1 MEQTKVG
8 PLSYNEYVREQYPN
22 LNSTEHPEVT
32 SSKHP
37 LVEAV
42 VMPLCHQL
50 NTRKGGLCMIDD
62 INALYRSDVVINL

>member
-1 MEQTKVG
+1 
-8 PLSYNEYVREQYPN
+8 

-37 LVEAV
+37 TVEAL

-50 NTRKGGLCMIDD
+50 NTRKGGICMLDD
-62 INALYRSDVVINL
+62 INALYRSDVLIDLKTINVLYMKDS